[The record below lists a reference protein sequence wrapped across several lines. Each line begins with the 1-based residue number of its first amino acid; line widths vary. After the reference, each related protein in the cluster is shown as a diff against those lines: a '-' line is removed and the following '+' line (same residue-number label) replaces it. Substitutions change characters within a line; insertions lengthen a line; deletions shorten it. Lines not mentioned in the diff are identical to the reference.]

1 MAGRHHKSPLGINPP
16 YFWRINK
23 SQVHWDRILYFGTS
37 FAYLINVTTQV
48 QSSGFKV
55 QWLFAEPLTV
65 KRGFFMSRLR
75 SLGMDNGSWLQV
87 EPLSC
92 EP

>member
-1 MAGRHHKSPLGINPP
+1 MPLGYIFPFTKP
-16 YFWRINK
+16 IIYIISK
-23 SQVHWDRILYFGTS
+23 
-37 FAYLINVTTQV
+37 VTTQV
-48 QSSGFKV
+48 QSSGFTPARPDCIGTGGV

-87 EPLSC
+87 EPLSG